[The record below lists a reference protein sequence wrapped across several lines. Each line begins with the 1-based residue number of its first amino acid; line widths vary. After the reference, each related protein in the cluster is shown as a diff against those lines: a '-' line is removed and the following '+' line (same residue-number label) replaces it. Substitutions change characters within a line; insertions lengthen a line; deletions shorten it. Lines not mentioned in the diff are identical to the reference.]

1 METNVIVS
9 PDHPVPLSTATHHE
23 IQNSDRGRTAG
34 HCQQFQSR
42 LLSPVRPVVGSTS
55 CASCVDCQQE
65 QQLQDQQHHYH
76 EIGQNPPPSATS
88 RPAVQRTVNH
98 PPCDIPTNVVMQPSQ
113 SCCCCAVNS
122 APATGPTTYFQPHQS
137 HHRHQNSIPES
148 DSGSLVGPRP
158 NPATRSCRG
167 PVLSSSTENLQS
179 GCESQYSRR
188 KKRWVSIESLNLP
201 N

>member
-9 PDHPVPLSTATHHE
+9 PDHPVPSTHHE
-23 IQNSDRGRTAG
+23 IQNRDGGRTAG

-65 QQLQDQQHHYH
+65 QQQLQDQQHHYH
-76 EIGQNPPPSATS
+76 EIGQNPPLSATS
-88 RPAVQRTVNH
+88 RPGVQRAVNH
-98 PPCDIPTNVVMQPSQ
+98 PPSCDIPTNVVMQTSQ
-113 SCCCCAVNS
+113 SCCCCAANS
-122 APATGPTTYFQPHQS
+122 APAPGPTAYFQPQS

-188 KKRWVSIESLNLP
+188 KKRWVSIESLNLL